1 MVDYQTIKA
10 GDILVSTPNSSK
22 GMLYSKSVILIISS
36 DKNGS
41 SGVIVNKILN
51 TLEGKEI
58 NESLHINKNKI
69 IKDTITINDEARL
82 PVFFGGPVEQERGI
96 IIHSEE
102 DTIGPKIN
110 ISPGIFIST
119 NAKIIN
125 DIALDKGPL
134 HKMLILGYVSW
145 TADQLSNEIK
155 QDNWILLPN
164 FTFTEELSPIFRLL
178 FIEDPA
184 YRWKF
189 ALSIAHIKKHN
200 YCNSFG
206 NA

>member
-10 GDILVSTPNSSK
+10 GDILISSPNSSK
-22 GMLYSKSVILIISS
+22 GMLYSKSVILIISH
-36 DKNGS
+36 DRKGS
-41 SGVIVNKILN
+41 SGVIINKIFN

-58 NESLHINKNKI
+58 NDSLHINKNKI
-69 IKDTITINDEARL
+69 IKDPIKINDKAQL
-82 PVFFGGPVEQERGI
+82 SVFFGGPVEQEKGI

-102 DTIGPKIN
+102 HNIGPKIN

-119 NAKIIN
+119 NEKIIN
-125 DIALDKGPL
+125 DIALDQGPL
-134 HKMLILGYVSW
+134 YKMLILGYVSW
-145 TADQLSNEIK
+145 TAEQLSSEIK
-155 QDNWILLPN
+155 KDDWILLPK
-164 FTFTEELSPIFRLL
+164 FIDTEELSPIFRLL

-189 ALSIAHIKKHN
+189 ALSLANIKTYN